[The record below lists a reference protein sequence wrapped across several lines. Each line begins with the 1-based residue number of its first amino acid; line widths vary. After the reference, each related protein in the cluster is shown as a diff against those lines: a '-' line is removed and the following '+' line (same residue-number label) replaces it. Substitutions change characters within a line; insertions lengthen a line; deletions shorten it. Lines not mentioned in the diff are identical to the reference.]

1 MQTENS
7 GDQVA
12 AERIRRVIEQL
23 VEKGSVTDADG
34 VERCVFPVA
43 LNLRAAAA
51 LRDWVLR
58 ERAVHTIEVGLAFGF
73 STLHICQ
80 ALVLTGDPEARHIA
94 IDPHQLTGY
103 ASVAL
108 CVLQDAGVAHMVDL
122 QSEES
127 QLVLPQFLAGGRC
140 FDLAFVDGNH
150 RFDYVF
156 VDLFYLGRLV
166 RKGGVIILDDY
177 NLPGIKRAVSFFVA
191 NLDWT
196 VADIVE
202 DRLVVLRTAT
212 GPDTRDFRFFAEF

>member
-1 MQTENS
+1 MQTESS
-7 GDQVA
+7 GNRVA
-12 AERIRRVIEQL
+12 TEQIRRVIEQL

-34 VERCVFPVA
+34 VERSIFPAA
-43 LNLRAAAA
+43 LNPREASA

-58 ERAVHTIEVGLAFGF
+58 EKAVHTVEVGLAFGF

-80 ALVLTGDPEARHIA
+80 ALVLNGDPEARHVV

-103 ASVAL
+103 AGAGL
-108 CVLQDAGVAHMVDL
+108 RVLQDAGVAHMVDL

-127 QLVLPQFLAGGRC
+127 QLVLPQFLKDGKR

-156 VDLFYLGRLV
+156 VDLFFLGRLV

-177 NLPGIKRAVSFFVA
+177 NLPGVRRAVSFFVTI
-191 NLDWT
+191 LDWT
-196 VADIVE
+196 VADVVD
-202 DRLVVLRTAT
+202 DRMAVLRTAT